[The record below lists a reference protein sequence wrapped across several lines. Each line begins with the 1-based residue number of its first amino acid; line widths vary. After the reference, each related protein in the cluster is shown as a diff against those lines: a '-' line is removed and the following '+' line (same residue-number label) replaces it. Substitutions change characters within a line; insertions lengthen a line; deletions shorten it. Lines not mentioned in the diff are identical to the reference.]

1 MQTLQTT
8 KELKK
13 YKRQQAFIMVEK
25 SVFSGFDKGTV
36 GTVRQSHTCTEHIDL
51 TQLRNKQLKARQA
64 SGYTTEVDSFIENP
78 KSVSPFTIGMSV
90 KPQEGWKV
98 IKQ

>member
-1 MQTLQTT
+1 MQTLQTPND
-8 KELKK
+8 LKK
-13 YKRQQAFIMVEK
+13 FKRKQAFIMVEK

-36 GTVRQSHTCTEHIDL
+36 GTARQSHMCPEHVDL
-51 TQLRNKQLKARQA
+51 TPLRSKQLKARTLG
-64 SGYTTEVDSFIENP
+64 GYTTEVDLFIENP